1 MQYPLD
7 LSFKVLTLTPQ
18 IYIKDATGT
27 LVLYVRQKL
36 LKLKEEVTIY
46 AGPDQI
52 AHPNNYLYKINADRV
67 IDWSARYRF
76 SSMNEVELGSVK
88 RYGTRSLWKAHYDIY
103 EGQDTK
109 MTIREANPFI
119 KVVDTIFGQIP
130 ILNIITNYL
139 FHPTYN
145 VMNNQDG
152 RIVMRL
158 KKRPSFFQSKFII
171 EKNTVLE
178 QREEEV
184 VLLSLLMLILLERKR
199 G

>member
-7 LSFKVLTLTPQ
+7 LSFKVLTLVPQ
-18 IYIKDATGT
+18 IYIKDATDT
-27 LVLYVRQKL
+27 FVLYVRQKL
-36 LKLKEEVTIY
+36 MKLKEEVTVY
-46 AGPDQI
+46 A
-52 AHPNNYLYKINADRV
+52 APNQNNHLYKINADRV

-76 SSMNEVELGSVK
+76 SDMNGIELGSVK
-88 RYGTRSLWKAHYDIY
+88 RYGIRSLWKAHYDIY
-103 EGQDTK
+103 EGLDTK

-119 KVVDTIFGQIP
+119 KVVDTILGQIP
-130 ILNIITNYL
+130 ILNFITTYL

-145 VMNNQDG
+145 VISNQDG
-152 RIVMRL
+152 RIVMCL

-171 EKNTVLE
+171 EKNDVLE

-184 VLLSLLMLILLERKR
+184 ILLSLLMMILLERKR

>member
-7 LSFKVLTLTPQ
+7 LSFKVLTLVPQ
-18 IYIKDATGT
+18 IYIKDATGMSI
-27 LVLYVRQKL
+27 LYVRQKL
-36 LKLKEEVTIY
+36 LKLKEEVTVY
-46 AGPDQI
+46 ADPDQ
-52 AHPNNYLYKINADRV
+52 NNRLYNINADRV

-76 SSMNEVELGSVK
+76 SDMNGVELESVK
-88 RYGTRSLWKAHYDIY
+88 RHGTRSLWKAHYDIY
-103 EGQDTK
+103 DGLELK

-119 KVVDTIFGQIP
+119 KMADVIFGQIP
-130 ILNIITNYL
+130 ILNFFTGYL

-158 KKRPSFFQSKFII
+158 KKRPSFFESKFII
-171 EKNTVLE
+171 EKDDGLE

-184 VLLSLLMLILLERKR
+184 VLLSLLMMLLLERRR

>member
-1 MQYPLD
+1 
-7 LSFKVLTLTPQ
+7 
-18 IYIKDATGT
+18 
-27 LVLYVRQKL
+27 
-36 LKLKEEVTIY
+36 
-46 AGPDQI
+46 
-52 AHPNNYLYKINADRV
+52 
-67 IDWSARYRF
+67 
-76 SSMNEVELGSVK
+76 
-88 RYGTRSLWKAHYDIY
+88 
-103 EGQDTK
+103 